1 MRTIGLWLTCLA
13 TLASAQTYTAR
24 ITGTILDPSGAPV
37 PNASVRLVQVD
48 TNVAKS
54 VAASPDGVY
63 SAPLLMP
70 GVYEVSVESAGFQK
84 QVRQDVRLDVN
95 QTLTLDFNLKIADAA
110 ASVDVVADAPLLQSE
125 TSNVG
130 LSLDTK
136 TVQELPLQERD
147 VMGAL
152 RLIPGVVTRD
162 VVGQARGG
170 RSVFNSDFS
179 VSGGR
184 TSTNEVLLDGSVN
197 TIGDFNGVVFVPPP
211 DSVQEFRVEVNT
223 FSAEFGRTGGGV
235 VNMITKAG
243 TNKYHGTA
251 FYLHQNDAFNA
262 NSFINNR
269 FGTPKPVLRRH
280 QYGFT
285 LGGPVEIPK
294 LYRGKDKTFFFA
306 AFEGRREKDPVRLIT
321 SVPTELE
328 RRGDFSATRFLAAAG
343 ATAITI
349 YDPLTSRVAGS
360 ARTRDA
366 FPGNVIPASRINP
379 IARRLADE
387 YPAANREGSS
397 VTGRQNYLYRD
408 ARTYSR
414 DLFTSRVDHYFN
426 ERHRVFGRFSWQEN
440 LDTNPSTVV
449 RFTNSNSIYD
459 TFYNAALDDTYQIT
473 PRLYNTFRYM
483 YARFHANQISNTGGF
498 DPVSLGF
505 PSYVRDSAN
514 VLFFPNV
521 SMGDFPDLGGTAFN
535 NNPRDTQGVQNNLI
549 FAAGK
554 HNLKMGGEYR
564 LYRYFFFQV
573 SNPTGIYSF
582 SKNFTQPDQIAAN
595 RPELGLG
602 FASMLLGTGN
612 FSYERVD
619 PVTSYKH
626 YMGAYIQ
633 DDWKV
638 SRNLTLNIG
647 MRWETETGTGEAH
660 DRLTYFDPN
669 ASNGLTTGPKGA
681 ILFTGGSNPRT
692 LRAMNLANFG
702 PRFGAAYRLNPKTSL
717 RAGYGLYFIPLGVE
731 PAIVTTPFN
740 FTAVADVLNADYTP
754 KTTLS
759 DPFPGGIT
767 RPASTSR
774 VDDGTYR
781 LGTNSNI
788 VLRDQPASYIQQ
800 WNVAV
805 GRQLNWATVVDAVYY
820 GSRGVHLPIPSL
832 ELNQIDPK
840 YLAQG
845 GSYLTELVP
854 NPYFGQ
860 IRTGLLSQ
868 QRIPRMQLL
877 KPFPQFANP
886 STANAFGGSLN
897 YLRPLVGDSVY
908 HAATFRFERR
918 FTKGFSITAHYTISK
933 LIDTGGAGNGAAFRD
948 PSALRDIYNPRLER
962 SVGSF
967 DIPQRFVVFWSADLP
982 FGKGKRWLN
991 GGGWTNRLVGGWNV
1005 FSFHTWE
1012 AGLPVNIG
1020 GPDLSRI
1027 AGASPS
1033 RASIVPGVDPKYSL
1047 DQSIANSRQWDN
1059 RCGCTLPWFN
1069 PAAFRATPEFQIPDG
1084 PRFLPNVRAGWYRNM
1099 DTTVNKSVQINERFR
1114 LRIEGHFFNLL
1125 NQVTFTGPSVITVTS
1140 ANFGSAGGTRDNA
1153 RRIEAGAK
1161 LQF

>member
-1 MRTIGLWLTCLA
+1 MTRWLILVVSLA
-13 TLASAQTYTAR
+13 LYSQTYTAR
-24 ITGTILDPSGAPV
+24 ITGTVSDPSGAPV
-37 PNASVRLVQVD
+37 AHANLKVVQTETNATRTIVVSD
-48 TNVAKS
+48 S
-54 VAASPDGVY
+54 GVY
-63 SAPLLMP
+63 SVPLLMP
-70 GVYEVSVESAGFQK
+70 GVYEVTLEAAGFQT
-84 QVRQDVRLDVN
+84 QVRRQIRLEVN
-95 QTLTLDFNLKIADAA
+95 QTLTLDFPLRIADAA
-110 ASVDVVADAPLLQSE
+110 ATVDVTADVPVLQSE

-130 LSLDTK
+130 LTLDTK
-136 TVQELPLQERD
+136 TIQDLPLQERD

-162 VVGQARGG
+162 IVGQARGG

-179 VSGGR
+179 VGGGR

-211 DSVQEFRVEVNT
+211 DTVQEFRVEVNT

-269 FGTPKPVLRRH
+269 FATPKPVLRRH

-285 LGGPVEIPK
+285 LGGPVVIPRV
-294 LYRGKDKTFFFA
+294 YMGRNKTFFFT
-306 AFEGRREKDPVRLIT
+306 AFEGRRENDPVRNVT

-343 ATAITI
+343 PTAISI
-349 YDPLTSRVAGS
+349 FDPATSRVSGTM
-360 ARTRDA
+360 RVRDP
-366 FPGNVIPASRINP
+366 FPDNAIPASRINA
-379 IARRLADE
+379 ISRRLVDQ
-387 YPAANREGSS
+387 YPQANRQGSS
-397 VTGRQNYLYRD
+397 VTGRQNFLYQGL
-408 ARTYSR
+408 RTYSR
-414 DLFTSRVDHYFN
+414 DVFTSRVDHYVSD
-426 ERHRVFGRFSWQEN
+426 RHRVFGRFSWQEN

-449 RFTNSNSIYD
+449 RFTNSNSVYD
-459 TFYNAALDDTYQIT
+459 TFYNGALDDTFQIT
-473 PRLYNTFRYM
+473 PRLFNTFRYM
-483 YARFHANQISNTGGF
+483 YARFHANQISNTLGF
-498 DPVSLGF
+498 DPTTLGF
-505 PSYVRDSAN
+505 PAYVRDSAN

-549 FAAGK
+549 YAAGK
-554 HNLKMGGEYR
+554 HSLKMGGEYR

-595 RPELGLG
+595 RPEQGLG
-602 FASMLLGTGN
+602 FASLLLGTGN
-612 FSYERVD
+612 FNYERVD

-626 YMGAYIQ
+626 YAGAYIQ

-638 SRNLTLNIG
+638 SRKVTLNLG
-647 MRWETETGTGEAH
+647 LRWETETGTGEAH

-669 ASNGLTTGPKGA
+669 AANGLTTGPKGA
-681 ILFTGGSNPRT
+681 IVFTGGNNPRT
-692 LRAMNLANFG
+692 LRAMNWRNFG
-702 PRFGAAYRLNPKTSL
+702 PRAGVAYRFTPKTAL
-717 RAGYGLYFIPLGVE
+717 RAGYGLYFLPLGVE

-754 KTTLS
+754 KTTIS

-767 RPASTSR
+767 RPGSTNR
-774 VDDGTYR
+774 VDDGSYR
-781 LGTNSNI
+781 LSTNSNT
-788 VLRDQPASYIQQ
+788 VLRDQPASYLQQ

-805 GRQLNWATVVDAVYY
+805 GRQLNWATVIDATYY

-832 ELNQIDPK
+832 ELNQIDPVH
-840 YLAQG
+840 LARG
-845 GSYLTELVP
+845 GTYLTELVP

-877 KPFPQFANP
+877 KPYPQFANP
-886 STANAFGGSLN
+886 TTANAFGGSLN
-897 YLRPLVGDSVY
+897 YLRPPVGDSVY
-908 HAATFRFERR
+908 HAVTFKFERR
-918 FTKGFSITAHYTISK
+918 FTKGIAFTAHYTISK
-933 LIDTGGAGNGAAFRD
+933 LLDTGGAGNGAAFRD
-948 PSALRDIYNPRLER
+948 PSALRDIYNIRLER

-967 DIPQRFVVFWSADLP
+967 DIPQRVVMFWSVDLP

-991 GGGWTNRLVGGWNV
+991 GGGWTNQLLGGWNL
-1005 FSFHTWE
+1005 FSFQTFE

-1020 GPDLSRI
+1020 GPDLSRL

-1033 RASIVPGVDPKYSL
+1033 RASVVPGVDARYAL
-1047 DQSIANSRQWDN
+1047 DQSIANARQWDN
-1059 RCGCTLPWFN
+1059 RCGCTPPWFN

-1084 PRFLPNVRAGWYRNM
+1084 PRFLPNVRGAWYRNM
-1099 DTTVNKSVQINERFR
+1099 DTTVVKSVRVNERFR
-1114 LRIEGHFFNLL
+1114 LRLEGHFFNLL

-1161 LQF
+1161 LIF